1 MRKLR
6 EVLYLHA
13 HRKRRVLHGEDITDE
28 GGCVVSTAHLRPHKV
43 EQRTSTKA
51 PADRYGLGQV
61 NWPVVLVATRAAAA
75 AAAMIAERAKAKGG
89 AS

>member
-28 GGCVVSTAHLRPHKV
+28 GGCVVTINETQRAEAFLRTIGKWEEA
-43 EQRTSTKA
+43 EQ
-51 PADRYGLGQV
+51 
-61 NWPVVLVATRAAAA
+61 
-75 AAAMIAERAKAKGG
+75 
-89 AS
+89 